1 MDFKRILDPPIR
13 IYVEGF
19 GKRDAVVKKSLNS
32 KNNMKKDMKDKNLNK
47 ILYIMH
53 KKNIYQKDLRK
64 IKIIRSKKY
73 DSSNRNSSSNDESNS
88 YLSF

>member
-1 MDFKRILDPPIR
+1 M
-13 IYVEGF
+13 EGF